1 MSSASDFIATHS
13 DSLPRDT
20 DEAPLSALS
29 PARLSNASEDVEEEN
44 TPLILANKLDSAV
57 AEKSAFIPLEHVA
70 NEALAASS
78 SFSLPTVYGQSMSS
92 SSFSLNKS
100 NQDVVVDVVED
111 AAPSI
116 SK

>member
-13 DSLPRDT
+13 GSLPRDT

-44 TPLILANKLDSAV
+44 TSLILANKLDSAV
-57 AEKSAFIPLEHVA
+57 TAFIPLEHVA

-92 SSFSLNKS
+92 SSLSLNKS

-111 AAPSI
+111 SAPST